1 MQDHKKWLQSYTF
14 EEVGKITTDIIE
26 HNHRLILIAGA
37 SASGKSFIAEQL
49 VQSLEQQQK
58 KVLLISSDN
67 YYSDNSALQYLIYG
81 TFDHPN
87 LIEYDLL
94 AHNLQEY
101 FTQGSTT
108 LPHYSFTEKRRTE
121 YTSITE
127 SYDSIIVEWLY
138 TINKLSQHPT
148 IQQLWVSTI
157 NIFVHADL
165 EEIIFR
171 RIIRDQARV
180 SEPLHV
186 IIDVMSKVFP
196 MRNVFGET
204 QKNLTDIIIENTFQ
218 VMNKEWKK
226 SLRKRTSPDLIA
238 SYWKYTSIQYSTDY
252 IYNDTENNK
261 DCVIISEI
269 YDTPQSLLRKV
280 IITKRNI
287 EADQASHE
295 QYESIS
301 LDIYQVWVITDIH
314 TLLQLAWLKFIKSYN
329 KTITT
334 YHVNNQ
340 EKIIKEKMGMWY
352 ELQS

>member
-1 MQDHKKWLQSYTF
+1 
-14 EEVGKITTDIIE
+14 
-26 HNHRLILIAGA
+26 
-37 SASGKSFIAEQL
+37 
-49 VQSLEQQQK
+49 
-58 KVLLISSDN
+58 
-67 YYSDNSALQYLIYG
+67 
-81 TFDHPN
+81 
-87 LIEYDLL
+87 
-94 AHNLQEY
+94 
-101 FTQGSTT
+101 
-108 LPHYSFTEKRRTE
+108 
-121 YTSITE
+121 
-127 SYDSIIVEWLY
+127 
-138 TINKLSQHPT
+138 
-148 IQQLWVSTI
+148 
-157 NIFVHADL
+157 
-165 EEIIFR
+165 
-171 RIIRDQARV
+171 
-180 SEPLHV
+180 V

-238 SYWKYTSIQYSTDY
+238 TYWTYTSIQYSTDY

-334 YHVNNQ
+334 YHINNQ

-352 ELQS
+352 ELQK